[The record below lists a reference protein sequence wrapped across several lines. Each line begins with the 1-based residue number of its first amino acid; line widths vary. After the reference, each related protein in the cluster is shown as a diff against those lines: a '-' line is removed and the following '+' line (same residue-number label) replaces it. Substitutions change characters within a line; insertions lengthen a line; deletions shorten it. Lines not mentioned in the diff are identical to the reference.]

1 MKLLLDENLSDRV
14 VGWLRDLYP
23 DSAHVKQFGLTRS
36 SDGAI
41 WTFAEE
47 NGFVVVSKD
56 WDFHQRSLV
65 HGAPPKLIFLRVGN
79 CPTGNIV
86 HLLRSHFALISEF
99 DADPGAAILIL
110 S

>member
-1 MKLLLDENLSDRV
+1 VTALS
-14 VGWLRDLYP
+14 GP
-23 DSAHVKQFGLTRS
+23 
-36 SDGAI
+36 
-41 WTFAEE
+41 AEK

-56 WDFHQRSLV
+56 WDFHQRSLM

-86 HLLRSHFALISEF
+86 HLLRSHFTLTSEF
-99 DADPGAAILIL
+99 DADSEAAILIL

>member
-14 VGWLRDLYP
+14 VGWVRDLYP
-23 DSAHVKQFGLTRS
+23 CSAHVKQCGLTRS

-41 WTFAEE
+41 WTFGKE
-47 NGFVVVSKD
+47 NGFAIVSKD
-56 WDFHQRSLV
+56 WDFHQRSLM
-65 HGAPPKLIFLRVGN
+65 HGAPPKLIFLRAGN
-79 CPTGNIV
+79 CPMGDIV

-99 DADPGAAILIL
+99 DADPDAAILIL